1 MKYTIQFC
9 SCDQSDRAKQQNCL
23 SIRLA
28 TMAPSSQDDIP
39 DDEDEHND
47 KDSLLS
53 KLFTSCADDPKGSVH
68 RAWGVS
74 LIFLV
79 IYFVLAILESKWYSC
94 SHAYTW
100 AFFVT

>member
-1 MKYTIQFC
+1 
-9 SCDQSDRAKQQNCL
+9 
-23 SIRLA
+23 
-28 TMAPSSQDDIP
+28 MAPSSQDDIP

-53 KLFTSCADDPKGSVH
+53 KLFSSCADDPKGSVH

-79 IYFVLAILESKWYSC
+79 VYFVLAVLESKCYS
-94 SHAYTW
+94 YEG
-100 AFFVT
+100 FLGYIEFILDYLFN

>member
-1 MKYTIQFC
+1 
-9 SCDQSDRAKQQNCL
+9 
-23 SIRLA
+23 
-28 TMAPSSQDDIP
+28 MAPSSQDDVP
-39 DDEDEHND
+39 DDEEEQTD

-79 IYFVLAILESKWYSC
+79 LYFVMAVIESK
-94 SHAYTW
+94 
-100 AFFVT
+100 